1 MNIKIGINRNV
12 NYFSNFYEFDGINC
26 NLNLLMKIDKSQV
39 KIHRIGIPEIPV
51 LIEYRL
57 AYLSELQGIR
67 DELYETQLKK
77 DLEIYF
83 RKSMKEGRFFSLY
96 AELEGKIL
104 SFGGMVIKEIPGDSV
119 KSSYLEGDILNMY
132 TIPEARRQGISSIIL
147 EQLLAAAKSMGIS
160 KVALHTSK
168 DGEILYR
175 KFGFAEPV
183 YPYLELLLNNKNLS
197 IKESNIE
204 GN

>member
-1 MNIKIGINRNV
+1 
-12 NYFSNFYEFDGINC
+12 
-26 NLNLLMKIDKSQV
+26 
-39 KIHRIGIPEIPV
+39 V

-57 AYLSELQGIR
+57 AYLAELQGTR
-67 DELYETQLKK
+67 DEEYKTQLKK

-83 RKSMKEGRFFSLY
+83 RKSLEEGRFFALY
-96 AELEGKIL
+96 AELEGKIV
-104 SFGGMVIKEIPGDSV
+104 SFGGMIIKEIPGDTS

-132 TIPEARRQGISSIIL
+132 TIPEARRQGISSLIL
-147 EQLLAAAKSMGIS
+147 EQLLSEAKSMGIS

-183 YPYLELLLNNKNLS
+183 YPYLELVINTK
-197 IKESNIE
+197 IFTH
-204 GN
+204 